1 MYEQHDFH
9 GSRTS
14 TPQISLSGPSEEMTR
29 EAEKWLAHLLF
40 SFSGTI
46 LIHNNFISHFGKEEL
61 LKLSQLQ
68 TRDISIEEC
77 LQRGCVSIVV
87 HGSSHVEV
95 VVAGLQV
102 EAMLCSIQKD
112 VVKDVENGLEMD
124 LSYERTELPC
134 FPTELSHIQPEFR
147 HAGLQIVKV
156 QLNTTYCHCH
166 LVSPFC
172 KYVLYVNNG

>member
-14 TPQISLSGPSEEMTR
+14 APQISLRGPSEETTR
-29 EAEKWLAHLLF
+29 EAEQWLAHLLF
-40 SFSGTI
+40 DSSGTVFI
-46 LIHNNFISHFGKEEL
+46 CNNFISHFGKEEL
-61 LKLSQLQ
+61 LKLSQMQ

-77 LQRGCVSIVV
+77 LQHSCASIAV

-95 VVAGLQV
+95 AVAALQV
-102 EAMLCSIQKD
+102 EAMLCNIQKE
-112 VVKDVENGLEMD
+112 VVKELEYGLEMD
-124 LSYERTELPC
+124 LSCERTPLSC
-134 FPTELSHIQPEFR
+134 FSPELSGIQSEFR
-147 HAGLQIVKV
+147 SAGLQIVKV

-172 KYVLYVNNG
+172 IYVLYVND